1 MNSTQDYISI
11 AITETK
17 PKKGYHELDTTMD
30 MILGIVLLILAIIL
44 TFICCVTLAVKC
56 SKEHR
61 AEYHAPVKLTKIP
74 SNDGHDA
81 DRML

>member
-1 MNSTQDYISI
+1 MNATQEYITT
-11 AITETK
+11 ATTVTK
-17 PKKGYHELDTTMD
+17 SKKGYHELDTTTD

-61 AEYHAPVKLTKIP
+61 AEYRAPVKLTKIP
-74 SNDGHDA
+74 SNDEE
-81 DRML
+81 RTV